1 MCLEQDFRFNC
12 IYLSVRLQHQN
23 SESKDER
30 IWTHDYIVW
39 HDELK
44 SHEISYY
51 SCHFEY
57 ISF

>member
-12 IYLSVRLQHQN
+12 IYLSIRLQHQN

-30 IWTHDYIVW
+30 IWTHGHIW

-44 SHEISYY
+44 SHKINCYA
-51 SCHFEY
+51 CHSEY
-57 ISF
+57 ITF